1 MTKGKRYLF
10 FILLGV
16 ALLAGS
22 LLLYLGFTQQRS
34 APSGGSKF
42 VWREGEER
50 DARERVYCLTVRG
63 PGGPP
68 SYGAG
73 DPLPALYGAGIRR
86 AGGGKA
92 PQERIR

>member
-50 DARERVYCLTVRG
+50 DAR
-63 PGGPP
+63 
-68 SYGAG
+68 
-73 DPLPALYGAGIRR
+73 
-86 AGGGKA
+86 
-92 PQERIR
+92 

>member
-22 LLLYLGFTQQRS
+22 LLLYLGFTQQQS

-50 DARERVYCLTVRG
+50 DAR
-63 PGGPP
+63 
-68 SYGAG
+68 
-73 DPLPALYGAGIRR
+73 
-86 AGGGKA
+86 
-92 PQERIR
+92 